1 MNDNLSIKA
10 EGLAKKYCKSL
21 KRSMLYGILD
31 IARNI
36 IGLRSYPEKLRK
48 DEFWAL
54 YDLEFEFKKGETVG
68 VIGGNG
74 SGKTTLLKMLNG
86 IFWPDRGKLS
96 VNGKVGALIEVGAG
110 FQPLLTGRENIYI
123 NGAVLGMSKSEVEA
137 KFQSIVEFA
146 EIGEFIDVPV
156 KHYSSGM
163 FVRLGFAIAVHS
175 EPELLLVDEILSVGD
190 EKFRNKCQNRIDE
203 LKKSGVT
210 IIYVSH
216 DLMSVKRLC
225 SRAVWLDKGRVAAFG
240 AADRT
245 VNAYLDSLN
254 EVYNTELAGKNKTQK
269 IRRFGTGEAVI
280 KEVVFAGGKQVFK
293 TGDDIIVEV
302 ECFSEKG
309 VKNPLFGAI
318 IHSAGGVYISG
329 TNSSLGEKLEE
340 LKGRMKV
347 RYVFEKIRLL
357 PGNYFLSLAIHNE
370 EGRLIYDLHE
380 QSYEFMIA
388 VSSTEKVPVSSGFME
403 LDCKW
408 EYKR

>member
-309 VKNPLFGAI
+309 VIHPSFFGA
-318 IHSAGGVYISG
+318 GVY
-329 TNSSLGEKLEE
+329 
-340 LKGRMKV
+340 
-347 RYVFEKIRLL
+347 
-357 PGNYFLSLAIHNE
+357 E
-370 EGRLIYDLHE
+370 EGSR
-380 QSYEFMIA
+380 
-388 VSSTEKVPVSSGFME
+388 VSME
-403 LDCKW
+403 NWKIV
-408 EYKR
+408 KPK

>member
-1 MNDNLSIKA
+1 MNDNISIKA

-21 KRSMLYGILD
+21 KRSMFYGMTDILK
-31 IARNI
+31 NI
-36 IGLRSYPEKLRK
+36 FGKSSAPGLLRK

-54 YDLEFEFKKGETVG
+54 AELNFEIKKGETVG

-86 IFWPDRGKLS
+86 IFWPDKGKLS
-96 VNGKVGALIEVGAG
+96 VDGKVGALIEVGAG

-137 KFQSIVEFA
+137 KFLAIVEFA
-146 EIGEFIDVPV
+146 ELGDFLEVPV

-175 EPELLLVDEILSVGD
+175 DPGILLVDEILSVGD

-203 LKKSGVT
+203 LRKKEVT

-225 SRAVWLDKGRVAAFG
+225 SRALWLKSGEPAFFG
-240 AADRT
+240 AADQA

-254 EVYNTELAGKNKTQK
+254 ADYNRELAGKNKQAV
-269 IRRFGTGEAVI
+269 IHRSGTGEAVI
-280 KEVVFAGGKQVFK
+280 RKAEFSGGKYVFK
-293 TGDDIIVEV
+293 TGDDMLVDA
-302 ECFSEKG
+302 ECYSEKG

-318 IHSAGGVYISG
+318 IHSSSGVYIAG
-329 TNSSLGEKLEE
+329 TNSSTGEKLEE
-340 LKGRMKV
+340 LKGKVNV
-347 RYVFEKIRLL
+347 RYVFEKLQLL
-357 PGNYFLSLAIHNE
+357 PGNHFLSLALHDE
-370 EGRLIYDLHE
+370 EGRRIYDLHE
-380 QSYEFMIA
+380 QSYEFQIA
-388 VSSTEKVPVSSGFME
+388 VSAGEKVPASSGFMK
-403 LDCKW
+403 LNCKW
-408 EYKR
+408 EYKG